1 MPGKESYH
9 QVLEKYFKQLSIFFS
24 PCALVHCILAFCIEI
39 CLIKLKPDAALLVE
53 DDEADCGNVVGVC
66 IGWARLLRTHLVF
79 SGIFEPI
86 LGGFKI

>member
-1 MPGKESYH
+1 M
-9 QVLEKYFKQLSIFFS
+9 YF
-24 PCALVHCILAFCIEI
+24 AVE
-39 CLIKLKPDAALLVE
+39 PDAALLVE
-53 DDEADCGNVVGVC
+53 DDEADGGNVVGVC